1 MLTILDPTSLLG
13 GEILG
18 RLVRGRTSVRPRL
31 FHTGADPEHLI
42 VEIAGEP
49 VIVAPL
55 TDLDE
60 LERSTTI
67 VVTARPAAE
76 GMAER
81 LLAWLRAH
89 PRINLVD
96 GTQPGVAGAE
106 ARCVTAG
113 TVPPVRPSPPWYH
126 LADPALAAP
135 AQLLVALAPLAPG
148 SACLTLLGPAAGF
161 GAEALDELAAQG
173 AARLSGNP
181 KTRATHLPGL
191 LAFDLAPA
199 PDTRSAGLEAQ
210 LAEIFPGL
218 EATVTVIDAG
228 VFHGHLATVAVTCRA
243 AVTNERVRAL
253 VRSVPGLRLLP
264 RNGTTTVSAAVQH
277 GGIACGG
284 LNVRSGT
291 VSAWL
296 CADGLRVGGAEA
308 VFDLLTA
315 LAAS

>member
-18 RLVRGRTSVRPRL
+18 RLVRGRPSARPRL
-31 FHTGADPEHLI
+31 FHTGAEPEHLI
-42 VEIAGEP
+42 AEIAGEP

-76 GMAER
+76 AMSER

-89 PRINLVD
+89 PRISLVD

-106 ARCVTAG
+106 GRCVTAG
-113 TVPPVRPSPPWYH
+113 VAPPVRPSLPWYH

-135 AQLLVALAPLAPG
+135 AHLLAALAPLAPE
-148 SACLTLLGPAAGF
+148 SARLTLLDPAAGF

-181 KTRATHLPGL
+181 KTRAIHLPGV

-199 PDTRSAGLEAQ
+199 PATRSSGLEAQ
-210 LAEIFPGL
+210 LAELFPGL
-218 EATVTVIDAG
+218 ETTVTAIDAG
-228 VFHGHLATVAVTCRA
+228 VFHGHLATVVVTCRA
-243 AVTNERVRAL
+243 AVTTERARTL
-253 VRSVPGLRLLP
+253 LRSVPGLRLLR
-264 RNGTTTVSAAVQH
+264 RNETTTVSAAVRH

-284 LNVRSGT
+284 LDVGGRT

-308 VFDLLTA
+308 VVDLLTA
-315 LAAS
+315 LNAS